1 MNYIKDVYNYNF
13 ENLNF
18 LECGAHKE
26 GNETLLF
33 VENNNC
39 YYIEANPDDFDFLKQ
54 KIYIKKENIFNIALS
69 DYCGETSF
77 TITTHPGNSSIKH
90 SKEHFNE
97 LVGNCNALFYDINVP
112 CVTYNHFIDN
122 VICKPIDFLV
132 LDIEGHETHILKTM
146 FSLPVEKLP
155 KFICIEAGYDWLERK
170 KLLLEMG
177 YNIDFY
183 YFNNVFLTHN
193 TLNVEKNI
201 DLLKEININCPN
213 FIWHGKLI
221 FENDSIYQ

>member
-1 MNYIKDVYNYNF
+1 MEYIKQVYNYKF

-18 LECGAHKE
+18 LECGANKE
-26 GNETLLF
+26 GNETLPF
-33 VENNNC
+33 VKNNNC
-39 YYIEANPDDFDFLKQ
+39 YYIEANPEDYNILKQ
-54 KIYIKKENIFNIALS
+54 KSYINNNNIFNVALS
-69 DYCGETSF
+69 NYCGETSF
-77 TITTHPGNSSIKH
+77 TISTHPGNSSIKH
-90 SKEHFNE
+90 SENHYNE
-97 LVGNCNALFYDINVP
+97 LVNNYKSTFHNITVP
-112 CVTYNHFIDN
+112 CITYQHFIDN

-132 LDIEGHETHILKTM
+132 LDIEGHETYILETM
-146 FSLPVEKLP
+146 LSLPVEKLP

-170 KLLLEMG
+170 KLLLELE

-183 YFNNVFLTHN
+183 NYNNVFLTHN

-201 DLLKEININCPN
+201 DLIKQINKKYPN